1 MKALPINSVIFVK
14 LRSFEKIVDLAA
26 ARKGGHAALLKILA
40 ETKSRPAKT
49 IAKLSDDRV
58 LSAMTRTV
66 FAGGFGWHIIDR
78 KWPAF
83 EAAFH
88 GFDPHASA
96 FLNDEQLDALMHD
109 RSIIRSPRKIM
120 GVPQNA
126 RFVLDLAAEHGSAA
140 RFFASWPDAT
150 FIDLNALIRKRGVG
164 FGFENAARF
173 LRALG
178 KPAFIASPDV
188 LAALVREGVLERS
201 SSGKKALATIQAAL
215 NQWSADSGYDLT
227 TLSRVLS
234 MSTGAAPVQRPK
246 RYFSRI

>member
-1 MKALPINSVIFVK
+1 MK
-14 LRSFEKIVDLAA
+14 LRSFDKIFDLAA
-26 ARKGGHAALLKILA
+26 QRKGGAANLKRLLA
-40 ETKSRPAKT
+40 ETKSRPPKA
-49 IAKLSDDRV
+49 IAKLTDDRV
-58 LSAMTRTV
+58 LSAMTRAV
-66 FAGGFGWHIIDR
+66 AAGGFGWHIIDR

-83 EAAFH
+83 EIAFN
-88 GFDPHASA
+88 GFDPHACA

-120 GVPQNA
+120 GVPRNA

-140 RFFASWPDAT
+140 RFFASWPDET
-150 FIDLNALIRKRGVG
+150 FIDLNEIIRKRGVG

-188 LAALVREGVLERS
+188 IGAFVREGVLDRP
-201 SSGKKALATIQAAL
+201 SSGKKALQKMQAAL
-215 NQWSADSGYDLT
+215 NHWSAESGHDLT

-234 MSTGAAPVQRPK
+234 MSGGRVPTKQRG
-246 RYFSRI
+246 YLSRI